1 MGPLGSHKGANLTHG
16 SNSSPQTWDD
26 VTHAS
31 SPLRQLYSRIY
42 GVAQY
47 VARLLGKLGAA
58 PNNPDDVCAQCTSRP
73 FEALGVQWRQGMES
87 FDAAAEAGRSKDM
100 CTSKPTESV
109 DRDGRRLFTL

>member
-1 MGPLGSHKGANLTHG
+1 MGPLGSHKGANLTRG

-47 VARLLGKLGAA
+47 VARLLGELGAA
-58 PNNPDDVCAQCTSRP
+58 SNNPDDVCAQWSTM
-73 FEALGVQWRQGMES
+73 ETGHGVLRRRS
-87 FDAAAEAGRSKDM
+87 SSKDI